1 MAIYLED
8 YKDLISTFATI
19 ATICQFL
26 TGSKIC
32 RDFMRKGHTGDV
44 SGLPLVVGALNRW
57 NFLSILSQH
66 IGPLELW
73 PSNIWNNP
81 MIWTIKKILPLLLLS
96 MSGCSFLIAAST
108 LSASFSTHHYHLLY
122 RYPYSNMCFLYFSSC
137 WFRYSLLID
146 DTALKIV
153 NGTGAFL
160 NTIWCVTYYIYT
172 QRKFLI
178 QVQVRNR
185 NHECLIG

>member
-57 NFLSILSQH
+57 NFLWILSQQT
-66 IGPLELW
+66 L
-73 PSNIWNNP
+73 
-81 MIWTIKKILPLLLLS
+81 ILVFMCWWQKWLRTSHHGVDS
-96 MSGCSFLIAAST
+96 M
-108 LSASFSTHHYHLLY
+108 YW
-122 RYPYSNMCFLYFSSC
+122 M
-137 WFRYSLLID
+137 
-146 DTALKIV
+146 
-153 NGTGAFL
+153 
-160 NTIWCVTYYIYT
+160 VT
-172 QRKFLI
+172 I
-178 QVQVRNR
+178 QVDHFVPDTDW
-185 NHECLIG
+185 LINQDITHAVYFRLATWLQGLVLVYYYTVICDVTVTKWNFQIGVLFGNSI